1 MKTKI
6 KRHSRSVISVILAVC
21 MLISCMTVGIIA
33 TDAAKT
39 ADESLGYSF
48 TFNGGQIYFDA
59 SRTGYSSN
67 HSSKYIYLATF
78 NNDSSWAKPFVKM
91 TNISNTGLYYAT
103 VNNSWNLESNP
114 NFGVVVA
121 SSSLTINS
129 WTNRN
134 LYHLY
139 YVNSHYTFNSND
151 NYLMYKS
158 DISNGPLTT
167 VAASGSSTYSDGID
181 TNTSYKFNQKIYA
194 QYKAV
199 GSSSYTSGTTG
210 GTVSISGYKWKN
222 GTTVESGSANHNGT
236 LSAVRTTTAT
246 FTNSAVT
253 GYTFDGWFTTSTGS
267 TTISSPLTNI
277 TAAHNIYGRFSEN
290 ANTVT
295 FTKKLGSDSA
305 TTMGTASAGVTTK
318 ASYTAPDESGYEFT
332 GWTITSG
339 SANASNTSATNDAS
353 VGTFSLNAKGAVTVQ
368 ANYVVAQT
376 THNVTFTNKPANGT
390 VTVNGE
396 STSPQAVVENQNFT
410 VLAKPDNGYTIDTF
424 TVGGTDYK
432 SSLTGNDND
441 GYTYSGSVGTTDKT
455 VVATF
460 KKQSYALNYTN
471 AANQHTFD
479 VKVDGSSITSGSSV
493 EYGKTVNV
501 TVNGYDDSNG
511 TIYII
516 NSVTGQ
522 TLTSVSGSGTKTY
535 SGTFTMPASAVTLT
549 ATSVPTYRVNFTGD
563 SNITVTV
570 RKTSSSGAVVS
581 NGDYVAK
588 DTKLYVAATAASG
601 YELNNSIGVILTQG
615 TATGTTIPYSGTIN
629 AVTAPVTINVT
640 SKKITQ
646 YTVTLQNGTNVTG
659 YKVSYTKNKATVSNA
674 DYSSPITVDAGS
686 TVTATAT
693 VSNNTRYSVDKWS
706 VNDTEQANSDNN
718 TFTTA
723 AINAATKLKADADK
737 RSDYV
742 YVYSTFF
749 SQDPKDW
756 LKING
761 TLLKDYTY
769 SYDSKTMIV
778 TVYGLTEGEQI
789 TFSQDNPSHTVTA
802 TGTITYGNLYT
813 LSATNNVW
821 QTQVEVAGDYDT
833 VTTLLISKWYWDAA
847 FENIILR
854 DQSWV
859 SGVYVWSNSGSKYY
873 KPLGD
878 GDNNECTNN
887 LYNNGDVARVEYI
900 DGEPYYAMTIRNS
913 EFGEGVTTFKYKLY
927 NGNKDD
933 HTPDPTTAL
942 AVGYTYIIK
951 AHKDNNT
958 YTVDVSPEEGGNVP
972 VVPTSDY
979 YLDGWT
985 HVNNSAFS
993 KVDNSLRMMVGT
1005 LDEGSYSY
1013 YKVNTLAYSG
1023 HGDTGL
1029 SLFAVKTP
1037 ENATVPTAASNE
1049 KYMYILGSDRFAKD
1063 DTYLGYS
1070 TDGTN
1075 FTEVAMTFVNNDN
1088 GNKLWKYPVP
1098 SNITKFYLKTIVDG
1112 NTYYASNNSAN
1123 YDVASGVEL
1132 SYQVYGWENSSFVVN
1147 HWDSGQSDV
1156 QTQGASSTQP
1166 TKIGNYYVWNTDS
1179 AYSVTSPHAD
1189 LFQSDGNLHDGGYD
1203 DNSSAFDLPFHTNTT
1218 AAGYY
1223 VIVLHPGQTY
1233 SKEMDDGTTVTYTSN
1248 ATRPTIYTS
1257 SVLPGQE
1264 MPLEPVKNVY
1274 AKDGA
1279 LRNGYQRFSEFGET
1293 VITAVKDTS
1302 GTDVTSQFTHT
1313 RKDWESDNN
1322 TDYDLLQN
1330 VPYGYTIE
1338 WKTTL
1343 GTGKYDGRNEFK
1355 SSHYVRGF
1363 SVNGVT
1369 EALLEPNDTGVYTG
1383 SHVVSKQDSRRGHIE
1398 ITPIYWLK
1406 NATYTKTFYVEGF
1419 DRDDNAFRSL
1429 DWGDELGVYPYYENI
1444 NGADNAFGGYPG
1456 QPMIF
1461 YKGTYVQQIPTTV
1474 TGLAGGAKVKGLTL
1488 SNNYWDMMHRSINA
1502 ADPIYPVKHHRQT
1515 YDFDDFYEIANEK
1528 APLSITFSY
1537 RLRDKND
1544 NFTDGAET
1552 RDQLTATKATAT
1564 VSLNDYKNNK
1574 NGTEDYLDAIGR
1586 KIDLFGNTVQDA
1598 NLNATPLLVITN
1610 GYKNTY
1616 VGKYATEWA
1625 VYKQQSGDTYELI
1638 TTISPSALEVNSS
1651 TKLSD
1656 YGAGAYK
1663 SAYTTLEAYKGTP
1676 VLISFEKSQENTT
1689 GDVADRLD
1697 GRWYYTKTTDQ
1708 VEANIVIEY
1717 DNGNGTYQ
1725 TDTFKSTDA
1734 ASNDRHVGTTTGAS
1748 AYFTNLTP
1756 NDIYGN
1762 VTSGKT
1768 MLTAGTQYFYLKA
1781 EESSSYQF
1789 VGWYTVQDGKYIP
1802 MDQET
1807 GVAETHTIIKKSETY
1822 YARFKKISSG
1832 SLTVKHV
1839 IDKNST
1845 YNGSGTPYLSAQILD
1860 SKGTV
1865 VANFPDATGSNF
1877 FNNAYIKNIYAD
1889 YDVKVT
1895 IHTTPDE
1902 DNVFNTYDLN
1912 FILAEGVTTP
1922 RSAKSTFFTPN
1933 PGTITNSGECT
1944 FTFKVGA
1951 LYDSNLSNQEI
1962 VGLEY
1967 VSRLTKTEYHY
1978 NFEINY
1984 TYPTRIWNDQTFR
1997 VRANIDPDRVANY
2010 IDGKQSTAKLKKSFI
2025 ENMTPYESNFRQV
2038 ITWDYDTA
2046 YNSGQTTTG
2055 SGTDWTI
2062 TVNVRATATQ
2072 NNTVHAEFKLPY
2084 AFNKADEHFAATEYD
2099 FYSTT
2104 PSYTD
2109 KTAEEYETLYKA
2121 DVANPDV
2128 NTYGTTPIAPTATQQ
2143 KTTVDGAA
2151 QGVGYYDSGASITL
2165 TSDESHVF
2173 NTDNSVTTD
2182 RSAMKM
2188 VTAPDYVYMV
2198 NGNNKNIAYHT
2209 YRVPAYYYSYD
2220 AGKEGYN
2227 YGYKDFNDGIIANN
2241 IVKKYFTRW
2250 DVYVDGKI
2258 ITSCYSKEFNF
2269 TAYQDIIV
2277 VPVFDSDQ
2285 PNANVS
2291 EADSQGAKA
2300 SITFLGNTRNQ
2311 WNVKG
2316 EGLSNVTIKVGGQ
2329 TYSLT
2334 GADRIFSDFD
2344 LEFADGRNVFETIDG
2359 TQDGSKKYEVGVV
2372 IEQVGNLETLGDGY
2386 DTSASTYA
2394 DKYKG
2399 TYNAESIKAWIND
2412 GNKPSGTFI
2421 KSVIGNN
2428 FGDDDT
2434 KRLDKNDALIS
2445 NKNTI
2450 EYYYF
2455 FNKSR
2460 SYDKNGDTTA
2470 NNYEENTI
2478 RKAYRA
2484 VAYVKI
2490 WDPDTNSWTVTLSDS
2505 PAYFTI
2511 YDEAMRTK

>member
-1 MKTKI
+1 MKTQL
-6 KRHSRSVISVILAVC
+6 KRLSKSTLAVVLTIC
-21 MLISCMTVGIIA
+21 MLFSCVLVGTITTVE
-33 TDAAKT
+33 AAPNFYDYGGTKNFHLYY
-39 ADESLGYSF
+39 DDSL
-48 TFNGGQIYFDA
+48 A
-59 SRTGYSSN
+59 
-67 HSSKYIYLATF
+67 
-78 NNDSSWAKPFVKM
+78 
-91 TNISNTGLYYAT
+91 NISNNGARNVYFIIGHTSYSSVYSMTRIANTTLYYYNLTNDWTGATGFCFGSKTTAPKTGSLDTSRNDCSAVTNNYTSSTSFYGNNHTYYFKASAAKAISYEEIATGSDKYSDIKNNITLSTKRKLNGASSYSDYTSSTNLVVLRINSGYWNNKAASLGTTPTTDYKNGSVTYENAVAAVQTTLSYESLNSNYTFDGFYNSSGTALSANPFYQPGQKSNVTYYGYISEKTHSVAVKQQLGSSAATDVSTKTIGNVTGINVTADAT
-103 VNNSWNLESNP
+103 VTSGGKTYDFDHWAVS
-114 NFGVVVA
+114 GGTITYSTSA
-121 SSSLTINS
+121 SGTYSSKAAGTTI
-129 WTNRN
+129 TNRN
-134 LYHLY
+134 I
-139 YVNSHYTFNSND
+139 YVKTAADNVVLTAVYTVQA
-151 NYLMYKS
+151 
-158 DISNGPLTT
+158 TT
-167 VAASGSSTYSDGID
+167 HDVNFTPSP
-181 TNTSYKFNQKIYA
+181 
-194 QYKAV
+194 
-199 GSSSYTSGTTG
+199 TG
-210 GTVSISGYKWKN
+210 GTVKVN
-222 GTTVESGSANHNGT
+222 
-236 LSAVRTTTAT
+236 
-246 FTNSAVT
+246 NS
-253 GYTFDGWFTTSTGS
+253 
-267 TTISSPLTNI
+267 
-277 TAAHNIYGRFSEN
+277 
-290 ANTVT
+290 
-295 FTKKLGSDSA
+295 
-305 TTMGTASAGVTTK
+305 
-318 ASYTAPDESGYEFT
+318 
-332 GWTITSG
+332 
-339 SANASNTSATNDAS
+339 
-353 VGTFSLNAKGAVTVQ
+353 
-368 ANYVVAQT
+368 
-376 THNVTFTNKPANGT
+376 
-390 VTVNGE
+390 
-396 STSPQAVVENQNFT
+396 STSPQAVVENENFT
-410 VLAKPDNGYTIDTF
+410 VLAKPDTGYTINTM
-424 TVGGTDYK
+424 TVGGSTVTP
-432 SSLTGNDND
+432 TGNDTD
-441 GYTYSGSVGTTDKT
+441 GYSYTANVGTDDKA
-455 VVATF
+455 VVVTF

-479 VKVDGSSITSGSSV
+479 VKVDGSSISSGTNV

-563 SNITVTV
+563 SNMTVTV
-570 RKTSSSGAVVS
+570 KETSSSGATVN
-581 NGDYVAK
+581 NGDYVAAN
-588 DTKLYVAATAASG
+588 TKLYVSATAASG

-629 AVTAPVTINVT
+629 AVTAPVNINVS

-859 SGVYVWSNSGSKYY
+859 SGVYVWSNSGSTYY

-1037 ENATVPTAASNE
+1037 ADATTPVSND
-1049 KYMYILGSDRFAKD
+1049 KYLYALCSD
-1063 DTYLGYS
+1063 
-1070 TDGTN
+1070 N
-1075 FTEVAMTFVNNDN
+1075 
-1088 GNKLWKYPVP
+1088 
-1098 SNITKFYLKTIVDG
+1098 
-1112 NTYYASNNSAN
+1112 YASNNVYISYRIGSDWTADQFMSYVKDDGSNKVWRYPVPANIDEFYIRAVKDGTDYYSAN
-1123 YDVASGVEL
+1123 ISPSNGNTL
-1132 SYQVYGWENSSFVVN
+1132 SYQIYGNKQYNSWS
-1147 HWDSGQSDV
+1147 SGYSDV
-1156 QTQGASSTQP
+1156 QTKGAASGSTA
-1166 TKIGNYYVWNTDS
+1166 TGTYYVWNKDNV
-1179 AYSVTSPHAD
+1179 YVTTTPNED
-1189 LFQSDGNLHDGGYD
+1189 LFQSDGLLQNSGYD
-1203 DNSSAFDLPFHTNTT
+1203 DGKSAFDLPFHTGTT
-1218 AAGYY
+1218 ASGYY
-1223 VIVLHPGQTY
+1223 VIVIHPNTSY
-1233 SKEMDDGTTVTYTSN
+1233 RFTKEDGTVLTYNNTSSH
-1248 ATRPTIYTS
+1248 PIIYTS
-1257 SVLPGQE
+1257 SVLPGVE
-1264 MPLEPVKNVY
+1264 MPPTPVRAIY